1 MSFLT
6 IGLTESTLCREWNSN
21 KNICIEF
28 LKEKPETRQKLYEL
42 DEWLFRPEH
51 LNNGIYDFIMKTSAV
66 FDESCRDIY
75 KLRYAVKYPEC
86 EAREQVLMSVYFG
99 RIDNGLKLGLIGRL
113 NEGKVLSQDVI
124 RLIIGGNYKFGVVA
138 QIDEY
143 LGMLGEVEYEIELEP
158 EVSPDLATELEPEI
172 VSDSSSGIDM
182 KLENK
187 TFEPVVITTKTVPES
202 VKNLLKKVVPEKVN
216 CKKVA
221 TEKIAVEKVAFV
233 EQKATVEKKKT
244 VKKIK
249 KRRKSIF
256 QDCVFS
262 PPILEIPQDEPDEVF
277 DHVDAVNSKLSLT
290 KSEMTKVETNT
301 GLEKKTVSK
310 IRRPSVVSL
319 GEPVPEIKIPEP
331 KKPTRVRLYS
341 TEPETPPKFEVFD
354 SDFNEISPKSFRK
367 IGEHNRWRTILSS
380 PLLLR
385 KSIYKM
391 KIKLN
396 KKSEK
401 QPHFVIML
409 GIVEIENPTSTVLI
423 SETGYGYYTYPG
435 YSLYRNGHD
444 AITQSKMVNHHVV
457 VEGDELE
464 VIFDSSELKLNFLVN
479 GVGLM
484 DSKNVDASK
493 LTFSTGKDVYLVDES
508 AEGLNYRF
516 ALSMWANGEEL
527 SYDFE

>member
-1 MSFLT
+1 M
-6 IGLTESTLCREWNSN
+6 
-21 KNICIEF
+21 
-28 LKEKPETRQKLYEL
+28 
-42 DEWLFRPEH
+42 
-51 LNNGIYDFIMKTSAV
+51 
-66 FDESCRDIY
+66 
-75 KLRYAVKYPEC
+75 
-86 EAREQVLMSVYFG
+86 
-99 RIDNGLKLGLIGRL
+99 
-113 NEGKVLSQDVI
+113 
-124 RLIIGGNYKFGVVA
+124 
-138 QIDEY
+138 
-143 LGMLGEVEYEIELEP
+143 
-158 EVSPDLATELEPEI
+158 
-172 VSDSSSGIDM
+172 
-182 KLENK
+182 
-187 TFEPVVITTKTVPES
+187 
-202 VKNLLKKVVPEKVN
+202 
-216 CKKVA
+216 
-221 TEKIAVEKVAFV
+221 
-233 EQKATVEKKKT
+233 
-244 VKKIK
+244 
-249 KRRKSIF
+249 
-256 QDCVFS
+256 
-262 PPILEIPQDEPDEVF
+262 
-277 DHVDAVNSKLSLT
+277 
-290 KSEMTKVETNT
+290 
-301 GLEKKTVSK
+301 
-310 IRRPSVVSL
+310 
-319 GEPVPEIKIPEP
+319 PEIKIPEP
-331 KKPTRVRLYS
+331 KKPARVRLYS

-354 SDFNEISPKSFRK
+354 SDFNEISPKIFRK
-367 IGEHNRWRTILSS
+367 IGEHNRWRTILSN

-484 DSKNVDASK
+484 ESKNVDASK